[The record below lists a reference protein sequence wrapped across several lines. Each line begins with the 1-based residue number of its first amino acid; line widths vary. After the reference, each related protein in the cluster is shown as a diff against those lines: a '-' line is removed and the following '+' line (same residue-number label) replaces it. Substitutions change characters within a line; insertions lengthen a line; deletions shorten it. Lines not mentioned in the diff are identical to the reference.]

1 MECELTLILCI
12 AASTPE
18 RLFSAFVYKTVSSR
32 THSVV
37 TTAPSVVDFE
47 HDKVV
52 FLFGS
57 DAWLT
62 SWLTQFGLG
71 VIYLGLNFCGVVCDC
86 QLAFGF

>member
-1 MECELTLILCI
+1 MSLILWL

-32 THSVV
+32 THSAL

-52 FLFGS
+52 FLFGF

-62 SWLTQFGLG
+62 SWLTKFGLG
-71 VIYLGLNFCGVVCDC
+71 VIYLGLSFCGVVCDC
-86 QLAFGF
+86 QLPFGF